1 MQNYSIIVILSGA
14 KDLMHHRAVIPTEA
28 QAKPS
33 AVERPCVSLAQCL
46 SLARSSRKDI
56 MTTSSRVCLTS
67 LLLTLLLSLSLAQA
81 PPQSAAPTLPA
92 DIPATAERYSMLL
105 MGTVA
110 GQQAV
115 WTASDGTLHIFFQFN
130 DRGRGPKT
138 TSILKLDANGIPVSE
153 AITGNDYLKSPV
165 NENYSLEAGTARWKN
180 TAEQGEK
187 KISGPAF
194 YSALNGGPSEIALLV
209 HAALQHDGKIALLPE
224 GEARVQRVTELEVE
238 IAEKIKHV
246 ALYAITG
253 LDFSP
258 TYVWLADRG
267 CEKCRFFEKD
277 DKFFGSVD
285 EWGSIVAEGWEASIP
300 TLLAA
305 QSKIKESRSADLAA
319 KLSHH
324 AARIEFIHAN
334 VFDAESGKIIPDQY
348 VAVWNNR
355 ILSVAAHPP
364 GAFSGP
370 ISERIDATGKTLLP
384 GLWDMHAHVGDN
396 DGLLNL
402 AAGVTTV
409 RDLANDTDSLLAR
422 RQRIIDGKEI
432 GTRIVLAGIIDSPDA
447 FHGPT
452 KVLVS
457 TEAEARA
464 AVDNYKKLGYVQIKI
479 YSSVKPELVP
489 IIIDEA
495 HKNGLR
501 VSGHIPANMIASQ
514 CVEDGYDEIQHM
526 NFLVLNFFPEI
537 KDTNTITRLTK
548 PGEVTAGLDLN
559 SAQVQSFI
567 KLLQAHHTKLDLTL
581 TVFEDQY
588 MAPPGQISPGFL
600 PVANRLPAQVRRGLL
615 TAGMTPPPGMEDTY
629 KKSFAKM
636 LEFTGLL
643 YRSGLSIEDGT
654 DNMAGFALHRELE
667 LDVKAGIPAAQVLQD
682 ATLNAA
688 RIMSMDK
695 DLGSIAPGKLA
706 DLVLVD
712 GDPTTNISDI
722 RKTVV
727 VVKDGVLYN
736 PAELYTELGVTP

>member
-1 MQNYSIIVILSGA
+1 MQNYSITVIPTEAQPKS
-14 KDLMHHRAVIPTEA
+14 VIPTEA

-33 AVERPCVSLAQCL
+33 AVEGPCVSLPQ
-46 SLARSSRKDI
+46 SSRKGT
-56 MTTSSRVCLTS
+56 MTIPSRLCLMS
-67 LLLTLLLSLSLAQA
+67 LLLTLLLSLSVAQQ
-81 PPQSAAPTLPA
+81 PPQSAAPALPT
-92 DIPATAERYSMLL
+92 DIPATADHYSMLL
-105 MGTVA
+105 MGTLA

-115 WTASDGTLHIFFQFN
+115 WTAADGTLHIFFQFN

-138 TSILKLDANGIPVSE
+138 TSILKLDADGIPVSE
-153 AITGNDYLKSPV
+153 AVTGNDYLKSPV
-165 NENYSLEAGTARWKN
+165 AENYSLDSGTARWKN

-187 KISGPAF
+187 KVSGPAF
-194 YSALNGGPSEIALLV
+194 YLALNGGPSEIALLA
-209 HAALQHDGKIALLPE
+209 HAALQNGGKIALLPE
-224 GEARVQRVTELEVE
+224 GEARVQRMTELDVE
-238 IAEKIKHV
+238 ASGHKKHV
-246 ALYAITG
+246 ALYAIAG

-258 TYVWLADRG
+258 TYFWA
-267 CEKCRFFEKD
+267 EANAN
-277 DKFFGSVD
+277 DKFFGTVD
-285 EWGSIVAEGWEASIP
+285 EWGSIVPEGWEASIP
-300 TLLAA
+300 ALLAA
-305 QSKIKESRSADLAA
+305 QSKIKDSRSADLAA
-319 KLSHH
+319 KLAHH
-324 AARIEFIHAN
+324 PKYGIVLTHVN
-334 VFDAESGKIIPDQY
+334 LFDAESAKIIPDQE
-348 VAVWNNR
+348 VLVTDNR
-355 ILSVAAHPP
+355 IASV
-364 GAFSGP
+364 GP
-370 ISERIDATGKTLLP
+370 SLLDRTGKWPEIIDATGKTLLP

-422 RQRIIDGKEI
+422 RQRIADGKEI

-457 TEAEARA
+457 TEAEARG

-489 IIIDEA
+489 VIIDEA

-514 CVEDGYDEIQHM
+514 CVEDGYDEIQHI

-548 PGEVTAGLDLN
+548 PGEVTASLDLN
-559 SAQVQSFI
+559 SAKVHDFI
-567 KLLQAHHTKLDLTL
+567 KLLQDHHTKLDLTL

-588 MAPPGQISPGFL
+588 MARPGQISPGFL
-600 PVANRLPAQVRRGLL
+600 PVANRLPAQVRRSLL
-615 TAGMTPPPGMEDTY
+615 IAGMTPPPGLEDTY

-667 LDVKAGIPAAQVLQD
+667 LDVQAGIPANVVLQD

-688 RIMSMDK
+688 RIMSLDK

-712 GDPTTNISDI
+712 GDPTKNISDI
-722 RKTVV
+722 RKTVL
-727 VVKDGVLYN
+727 VVKDGVIYK
-736 PAELYTELGVTP
+736 PSELYSELGVKP

>member
-1 MQNYSIIVILSGA
+1 MHRIFIFILLATALGA
-14 KDLMHHRAVIPTEA
+14 QT
-28 QAKPS
+28 
-33 AVERPCVSLAQCL
+33 
-46 SLARSSRKDI
+46 
-56 MTTSSRVCLTS
+56 
-67 LLLTLLLSLSLAQA
+67 
-81 PPQSAAPTLPA
+81 QSAAPALPA
-92 DIPATAERYSMLL
+92 DIPATADHYSMLL
-105 MGTVA
+105 MGTLA

-138 TSILKLDANGIPVSE
+138 TSVLKLGANGIPVSE
-153 AITGNDYLKSPV
+153 VVTGNDYLKSPV
-165 NENYSLEAGTARWKN
+165 DENYSLESGTARWKN

-187 KISGPAF
+187 KISGPAV
-194 YSALNGGPSEIALLV
+194 YLALNGGPSEIALLA
-209 HAALQHDGKIALLPE
+209 HAALQNGGKIALLPE
-224 GEARVQRVTELEVE
+224 GEARVQRMTELDVE
-238 IAEKIKHV
+238 ASGRKKHV
-246 ALYAITG
+246 TLYAIAG

-258 TYVWLADRG
+258 TYVWLADEG
-267 CEKCRFFEKD
+267 CPTCRFFNK
-277 DKFFGSVD
+277 DKFFATVD
-285 EWGSIVAEGWEASIP
+285 EWGSIIPEGWEATIP
-300 TLLAA
+300 ALLAA

-319 KLSHH
+319 KLAHH
-324 AARIEFIHAN
+324 PTNNGFVFTHAN
-334 VFDAESGKIIPDQY
+334 VFDSTSGNILRDQN
-348 VAVWNNR
+348 VCVSGNR
-355 ILSVAAHPP
+355 IVGLAFAPSGIHAPNFVMPP
-364 GAFSGP
+364 EEWSCPPDAS
-370 ISERIDATGKTLLP
+370 RRTIDATGKTLLP

-422 RQRIIDGKEI
+422 RQRIADGKEI

-479 YSSVKPELVP
+479 YSSVTPALVP
-489 IIIDEA
+489 VIIDEA

-514 CVEDGYDEIQHM
+514 CVEDGYDEIQHI

-537 KDTNTITRLTK
+537 KDTNTIARLTK
-548 PGEVTAGLDLN
+548 PGEVTASLDLN
-559 SAQVQSFI
+559 SAKVQDFI
-567 KLLQAHHTKLDLTL
+567 KLLQDHHTKLDLTL

-588 MAPPGQISPGFL
+588 MARPGQISPGFL
-600 PVANRLPAQVRRGLL
+600 PVANRLPAQVRRNLL

-636 LEFTGLL
+636 IDFAGLL

-667 LDVKAGIPAAQVLQD
+667 LDVQAGIPANVVLQD

-712 GDPTTNISDI
+712 GDPTKNISDI
-722 RKTVV
+722 RKTVL
-727 VVKDGVLYN
+727 VVKDGVIYK
-736 PAELYTELGVTP
+736 PAELYTELGVKP